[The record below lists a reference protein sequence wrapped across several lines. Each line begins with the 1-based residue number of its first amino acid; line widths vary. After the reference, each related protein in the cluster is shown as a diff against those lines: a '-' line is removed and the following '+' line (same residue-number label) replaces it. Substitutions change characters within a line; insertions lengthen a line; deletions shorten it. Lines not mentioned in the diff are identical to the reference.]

1 MNAVLAIA
9 RANLRRLLAERSNLF
24 FLVILPLMI
33 VFALGLAIGGGTGDY
48 RVGVVDVAPSA
59 ISTSVSQ
66 RMGDTANITIVRYSD
81 AGDLRDDVAR
91 RTLDVGWI
99 TEPSGDAIAFKWL
112 APASG
117 DAMQL
122 RNVFAAAVEEAGV
135 RSRVVAVVAERTG
148 ASPTA
153 ATQAFDAAGQA
164 APATEVTVETV
175 GDPQQNAAS
184 FRAVLAAG
192 QLTLFI
198 FLSSLLGATYL
209 LTTRQLGVT
218 RRMRAA
224 PVTVTS
230 IVAGEA
236 LARFVVALLQAGIVF
251 FGSMVLFGVD
261 WRAPG
266 AVGLL
271 CVAMSLV
278 GTGAAMLLGVLAR
291 TEQQVSAVGLLLAL
305 SLGALGG
312 SMTPLEFFPDTLRTI
327 AFATPHAWMND
338 ALWRILVEGAELSQV
353 WPAIGVLTAAGV
365 ALLAVSSAAMARTLR

>member
-1 MNAVLAIA
+1 MNAVLAIT

-33 VFALGLAIGGGTGDY
+33 VFALGLAIGGGNGEY
-48 RVGVVDVAPSA
+48 RVGVVDSEPTALSG
-59 ISTSVSQ
+59 SVSE
-66 RMGDTANITIVRYSD
+66 RMADTASVTVVRYAD
-81 AGDLRDDVAR
+81 PGELRDDVAR
-91 RTLDVGWI
+91 RSLDVGWI
-99 TEPSGDAIAFKWL
+99 AEPSGDAITFKWL

-117 DAMQL
+117 DAIQL
-122 RNVFAAAVEEAGV
+122 RSVFAAAVEEAGV

-148 ASPTA
+148 ASPATA
-153 ATQAFDAAGQA
+153 AEAFDAAGQA
-164 APATEVTVETV
+164 APAPEVIVETV
-175 GDPQQNAAS
+175 GDPEQNAAS

-236 LARFVVALLQAGIVF
+236 LARFLVALLQAGIVF
-251 FGSMVLFGVD
+251 FGSMLLFGVD

-291 TEQQVSAVGLLLAL
+291 TEQQVSAIGLLLAL

-312 SMTPLEFFPDTLRTI
+312 SMTPLEFFPDALRTA

-338 ALWRILVEGAELSQV
+338 ALWRILVEGAGLSQV
-353 WPAIGVLTAAGV
+353 WSSIGILAAAGA
-365 ALLAVSSAAMARTLR
+365 ALLALSSVAMARTLR